1 MQGVCA
7 RVFADLLQDEEV
19 KDSPPWHTP
28 FHRAGTGPSP
38 WSLKLFDSGQMPA
51 NTNQDMG

>member
-1 MQGVCA
+1 MQRVCT

-19 KDSPPWHTP
+19 KDSPPWHAP

-38 WSLKLFDSGQMPA
+38 SSLKLLDSGQMPA